1 MVGLY
6 YRYEV
11 HRRDCTLVV
20 TFKLFNVKIW
30 GWTRDPNGKK
40 EQSAFFLVFRPRS
53 LKIQERGVT
62 FLFQRFVYVIK
73 IQGER
78 SSVC

>member
-40 EQSAFFLVFRPRS
+40 EQSAFFFS
-53 LKIQERGVT
+53 
-62 FLFQRFVYVIK
+62 F
-73 IQGER
+73 
-78 SSVC
+78 